1 MKSRPHA
8 WVDGKR
14 MTMHEAFRIDLLT
27 DESEREQLLT
37 PEQQRRVGEIC
48 EEFRLPDGSF
58 DQRHALQDA
67 VVERAIREI
76 QLSEAQRERLL
87 RAELNEVLY
96 KMLLDLEE
104 RYPCTCDDTPERPR

>member
-1 MKSRPHA
+1 MI
-8 WVDGKR
+8 
-14 MTMHEAFRIDLLT
+14 MHHQPAARNFAF
-27 DESEREQLLT
+27 S
-37 PEQQRRVGEIC
+37 PKKPVGEIC

-67 VVERAIREI
+67 VVERAIRES
-76 QLSEAQRERLL
+76 QLSKAQRERLL